1 MQTRRP
7 KQRPS
12 CLPLVLESNGIQ
24 QTIQVPSNEYPLY
37 LPTPLFPA
45 PGCLTGAPESPR
57 IATDLRFLHIAGP
70 SLETVVQRYAVEF
83 AGARLNYSP
92 SEFARTLAK
101 IAFTAAVYVLGL
113 APFTG
118 SPIRRVILGE
128 DLSVSRW
135 VGSWNGKPLNEPKA
149 LHAMKVLASGTDI
162 HVVLRLFA
170 QFETP
175 EYLVVLGP
183 AAPEFVNSAAW
194 PFGAQSILYGDEAI
208 NIVNQKRRGVWPAL
222 DGDAYIANGGL
233 GMVVGQYKGQKSK
246 LKGLPSKLEVEF
258 AGQPGH
264 KFGFW
269 KGEFGVTF
277 LVLPT
282 PCWLY

>member
-1 MQTRRP
+1 MADLLVPRNAPDIGKCIYCGTTDGALGKEHAIPYGLNGPWTLLRASCSRCADITHRFERDTLRSLLSPVRTVLAMQTRRP
-7 KQRPS
+7 KQRPR

-83 AGARLNYSP
+83 AGARLNFSP

-128 DLSVSRW
+128 DLAVSRW
-135 VGSWNGKPLNEPKA
+135 VGSWSGKSVNEPKA

-194 PFGAQSILYGDEAI
+194 P
-208 NIVNQKRRGVWPAL
+208 
-222 DGDAYIANGGL
+222 
-233 GMVVGQYKGQKSK
+233 
-246 LKGLPSKLEVEF
+246 
-258 AGQPGH
+258 
-264 KFGFW
+264 W
-269 KGEFGVTF
+269 K
-277 LVLPT
+277 
-282 PCWLY
+282 